1 VVLAP
6 AGWGIWGAF
15 AEEFKVWC
23 FNYDPRT
30 GGMEWAAVVV
40 MLVEPLFIGLIAAF
54 LWRRGLGTLRTWSAW
69 RGCARA
75 AAGGVLVAALAT
87 SGLFAYGRPAGD
99 ANEWLP
105 FPGERIRT
113 RLVPPSL
120 ATLDQKGRPFSLE
133 QLRGRV
139 VLVTGVYTLCGTTC
153 PEILI
158 ETQKLLAG
166 LPAAARERLDVV
178 ALSLNPEYDTAAL
191 MDRIADAYG
200 FTYPEFRYLNG
211 DPKEF
216 DVALP
221 RLGFARTRNVE
232 TGLIDHA
239 NLFLLIDAQG
249 EIAYR
254 FTLQP
259 RHQAWL
265 HEAVLALTA
274 EADGV

>member
-1 VVLAP
+1 V
-6 AGWGIWGAF
+6 
-15 AEEFKVWC
+15 
-23 FNYDPRT
+23 
-30 GGMEWAAVVV
+30 
-40 MLVEPLFIGLIAAF
+40 
-54 LWRRGLGTLRTWSAW
+54 
-69 RGCARA
+69 
-75 AAGGVLVAALAT
+75 LAT
-87 SGLFAYGRPAGD
+87 SGLFAYGRPIGD

-120 ATLDQKGRPFSLE
+120 ATVDQKGHPFSLE